1 MKLNGNQTKAYLLCF
16 SCLFS
21 RAINLI
27 VCKDLT
33 LEPFLR
39 AFQLHSYSFGIP
51 ELCYSDM
58 GSQLVAGSNVISD
71 FISDPQTT
79 AFFREKNIN
88 PLSFKQFPK
97 GRKELGGIV
106 ESAVKAV
113 KKLIYSSIRKTV
125 LQFEDFELLVAE
137 TINIVNK
144 RPVHIKEALRDSSNT
159 EPFALTPE
167 LIVRGYELPN
177 MNLIPDLQP
186 VLEDP

>member
-1 MKLNGNQTKAYLLCF
+1 
-16 SCLFS
+16 
-21 RAINLI
+21 
-27 VCKDLT
+27 
-33 LEPFLR
+33 
-39 AFQLHSYSFGIP
+39 
-51 ELCYSDM
+51 M

-186 VLEDP
+186 VLEDPDWNNARSHEVRHKFKKLNDVRATLMRVYQEEFLQSNLG